1 MRISDWS
8 SDVCSSDLE
17 NLVVE
22 GVIPDFGRI
31 AREAAPDMA
40 APVDHRDRGPAEQRR
55 WQLGLRLVRT
65 ADHQR
70 RVEGAVAGEPQRL
83 ATRRR
88 RRLCQQRGEAR
99 TGERRGGNECGS
111 TGSSGWAPYH

>member
-8 SDVCSSDLE
+8 SDVCSSDLVAGAGEDDDVGRVFLDRDLHRQREIIGRE

-65 ADHQR
+65 ADR
-70 RVEGAVAGEPQRL
+70 KSTRL
-83 ATRRR
+83 
-88 RRLCQQRGEAR
+88 
-99 TGERRGGNECGS
+99 N
-111 TGSSGWAPYH
+111 SSHYCASPMPYSS